1 MNQPNASVLTL
12 LTQCRRLA
20 WSLAALKEGIKI
32 AINTA
37 MIAITTKS
45 SINVKAFVFIVT
57 SPY

>member
-1 MNQPNASVLTL
+1 MAALKEGIKIAINHRGIDGDFN
-12 LTQCRRLA
+12 
-20 WSLAALKEGIKI
+20 ALKEGIKI